1 MVCKEDVVS
10 WFKELESYKR
20 IDAMCT
26 LLNMCL
32 PFELRFIGTYLEEL
46 GKRDFQE
53 LRGAEL
59 RANNPTD
66 LAADIGGAN
75 TDPRTR
81 RKMALYVSLLRS
93 CNFACATTLYNA
105 MVSLEQSGLLKGLY
119 GELLEEILLLYTMA
133 LHHPAFTFDQKSHF
147 GEILEK
153 LKIEDQRIQFQEHQE
168 HINVAPVSV
177 CHTQSSVT
185 PNMSVPP
192 PSLSSLGPP
201 GIMFV
206 KTPGVQPPSTDA
218 VPELSSPPVLTST
231 GGVMPILGEVPH
243 PPPGL
248 PIPQYNMGEYM
259 GQHPWPGNIIVPQP
273 LEVLNYPPAPGTGG
287 GAGGGGGGAPA
298 SPLVSSPG
306 DSRAASPRTRRRVSR
321 DRSPPP
327 VAVPDAPLALHLA
340 VNFENLALAEPVDG
354 VDRLQRRHNIADER
368 LREFS
373 VMHQYRSLEK
383 LNGVRKRAGV
393 FYPGTRSPS
402 DSGSSAASSPP
413 GTPAPP
419 QRRATPSAPPQ
430 LPYVPYSRP
439 YGYPAPAGV
448 PPPPPPFTNGEPP
461 PFPAATP
468 YPGFVPVLYAPPKLS
483 CWNCG
488 AAGHAGH
495 ECKEPSMEEMTRA
508 GGYQLDFGGAPPET
522 ADK

>member
-1 MVCKEDVVS
+1 MLNQYCTWELLIKTFITNVTIEYSWITTIRLSQESCVPNIISNGGATAAGDRLILYIKFQCVLEMVCKEDVVS

-119 GELLEEILLLYTMA
+119 GDLLEEILLLYTMA

-153 LKIEDQRIQFQEHQE
+153 LKIEDQRLQFQEQQE
-168 HINVAPVSV
+168 HVNLEPVSV
-177 CHTQSSVT
+177 CHTQPSVT

-192 PSLSSLGPP
+192 PNLSSLGPPP

-206 KTPGVQPPSTDA
+206 KTPGVQVSTPSLLPSLLLLLYHKQCRCA
-218 VPELSSPPVLTST
+218 LHYLFIMPELGSVRKKTLISIVVVTYKRYWHIT
-231 GGVMPILGEVPH
+231 TVMHKVS
-243 PPPGL
+243 
-248 PIPQYNMGEYM
+248 
-259 GQHPWPGNIIVPQP
+259 GNI
-273 LEVLNYPPAPGTGG
+273 
-287 GAGGGGGGAPA
+287 
-298 SPLVSSPG
+298 
-306 DSRAASPRTRRRVSR
+306 
-321 DRSPPP
+321 
-327 VAVPDAPLALHLA
+327 
-340 VNFENLALAEPVDG
+340 
-354 VDRLQRRHNIADER
+354 
-368 LREFS
+368 
-373 VMHQYRSLEK
+373 
-383 LNGVRKRAGV
+383 
-393 FYPGTRSPS
+393 
-402 DSGSSAASSPP
+402 
-413 GTPAPP
+413 
-419 QRRATPSAPPQ
+419 
-430 LPYVPYSRP
+430 
-439 YGYPAPAGV
+439 
-448 PPPPPPFTNGEPP
+448 
-461 PFPAATP
+461 
-468 YPGFVPVLYAPPKLS
+468 
-483 CWNCG
+483 
-488 AAGHAGH
+488 
-495 ECKEPSMEEMTRA
+495 
-508 GGYQLDFGGAPPET
+508 
-522 ADK
+522 

>member
-119 GELLEEILLLYTMA
+119 GDLLEEILLLYTMA

-147 GEILEK
+147 GDILEK
-153 LKIEDQRIQFQEHQE
+153 LKIEDQRLQFQDVQG
-168 HINVAPVSV
+168 HISLPPGST
-177 CHTQSSVT
+177 CISQSNIT

-192 PSLSSLGPP
+192 PSLSTMSPHP

-206 KTPGVQPPSTDA
+206 K
-218 VPELSSPPVLTST
+218 
-231 GGVMPILGEVPH
+231 
-243 PPPGL
+243 
-248 PIPQYNMGEYM
+248 
-259 GQHPWPGNIIVPQP
+259 
-273 LEVLNYPPAPGTGG
+273 
-287 GAGGGGGGAPA
+287 
-298 SPLVSSPG
+298 
-306 DSRAASPRTRRRVSR
+306 
-321 DRSPPP
+321 
-327 VAVPDAPLALHLA
+327 
-340 VNFENLALAEPVDG
+340 
-354 VDRLQRRHNIADER
+354 
-368 LREFS
+368 
-373 VMHQYRSLEK
+373 
-383 LNGVRKRAGV
+383 
-393 FYPGTRSPS
+393 SPS
-402 DSGSSAASSPP
+402 VQVGLISI
-413 GTPAPP
+413 
-419 QRRATPSAPPQ
+419 
-430 LPYVPYSRP
+430 L
-439 YGYPAPAGV
+439 
-448 PPPPPPFTNGEPP
+448 
-461 PFPAATP
+461 
-468 YPGFVPVLYAPPKLS
+468 
-483 CWNCG
+483 
-488 AAGHAGH
+488 
-495 ECKEPSMEEMTRA
+495 
-508 GGYQLDFGGAPPET
+508 
-522 ADK
+522 

>member
-105 MVSLEQSGLLKGLY
+105 MVSLEQSGLIKGLY
-119 GELLEEILLLYTMA
+119 GDLLEEILLLYTMA

-147 GEILEK
+147 GEILDK
-153 LKIEDQRIQFQEHQE
+153 LKLENQRIHYQEQQD
-168 HINVAPVSV
+168 HINVPPVSG
-177 CHTQSSVT
+177 CHNQSSIT

-192 PSLSSLGPP
+192 PNLSSLGPPP

-206 KTPGVQPPSTDA
+206 KTPGVQPTSTDTVA
-218 VPELSSPPVLTST
+218 DLSSPPVLSGA
-231 GGVMPILGEVPH
+231 GGVVPMLGEVSH

-248 PIPQYNMGEYM
+248 PLPQYNMGEFI
-259 GQHPWPGNIIVPQP
+259 GQHTWPANIIV
-273 LEVLNYPPAPGTGG
+273 
-287 GAGGGGGGAPA
+287 
-298 SPLVSSPG
+298 SPLNQPIE
-306 DSRAASPRTRRRVSR
+306 
-321 DRSPPP
+321 
-327 VAVPDAPLALHLA
+327 ALHSKKYT
-340 VNFENLALAEPVDG
+340 V
-354 VDRLQRRHNIADER
+354 
-368 LREFS
+368 
-373 VMHQYRSLEK
+373 
-383 LNGVRKRAGV
+383 
-393 FYPGTRSPS
+393 
-402 DSGSSAASSPP
+402 
-413 GTPAPP
+413 
-419 QRRATPSAPPQ
+419 
-430 LPYVPYSRP
+430 
-439 YGYPAPAGV
+439 
-448 PPPPPPFTNGEPP
+448 
-461 PFPAATP
+461 
-468 YPGFVPVLYAPPKLS
+468 
-483 CWNCG
+483 
-488 AAGHAGH
+488 
-495 ECKEPSMEEMTRA
+495 
-508 GGYQLDFGGAPPET
+508 
-522 ADK
+522 